1 MFCTCDESEGG
12 ALSVQ
17 VELGV
22 LVEHDVV
29 AEADLEVAEQLEA
42 EHGLDVV
49 KAEAEDLQET
59 V

>member
-1 MFCTCDESEGG
+1 M
-12 ALSVQ
+12 
-17 VELGV
+17 

-49 KAEAEDLQET
+49 QPEAEDLQET